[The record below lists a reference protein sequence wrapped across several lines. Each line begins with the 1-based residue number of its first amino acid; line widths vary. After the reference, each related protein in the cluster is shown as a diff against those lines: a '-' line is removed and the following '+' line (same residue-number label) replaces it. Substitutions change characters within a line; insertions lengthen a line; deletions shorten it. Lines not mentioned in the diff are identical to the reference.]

1 MSRIPTKGVDNLN
14 HSVIIVI
21 VNRLNTTVRYAVRAT
36 LLLAQNTEH
45 PLSIKAISET
55 EGLSIKYLEQLFLK
69 LRKAGLVK
77 SVRGMHGGYF
87 LAKPAEKIT
96 LGDVV
101 RAVQAE
107 GVYAAPCTKRKG
119 RCERQ
124 RACSATNYWHKL
136 QNLLDGFFNTTTLA
150 SLSK

>member
-1 MSRIPTKGVDNLN
+1 MSRIPTRGVDNLI
-14 HSVIIVI
+14 HSVIIRI

-36 LLLAQNTEH
+36 LLLAQQTDR
-45 PLSIKAISET
+45 PLSIKSISES

-87 LAKPAEKIT
+87 LARPPEKVTI
-96 LGDVV
+96 GDVI
-101 RAVQAE
+101 RAVQAD
-107 GVYAAPCTKRKG
+107 GIYAAPCTKRRG

-124 RACSATNYWHKL
+124 KECKATNYWNKL
-136 QNLLDGFFNTTTLA
+136 QKLLDDFFNNTTLV
-150 SLSK
+150 SFKE

>member
-1 MSRIPTKGVDNLN
+1 
-14 HSVIIVI
+14 

-36 LLLAQNTEH
+36 LLLAQQTDR
-45 PLSIKAISET
+45 PLSIKSISES

-87 LAKPAEKIT
+87 LARPPEKVTI
-96 LGDVV
+96 GDVI
-101 RAVQAE
+101 RAVQAD
-107 GVYAAPCTKRKG
+107 GIYAAPCTKRRG

-124 RACSATNYWHKL
+124 KECKATNYWNKL
-136 QNLLDGFFNTTTLA
+136 QKLLDDFFNNTTLV
-150 SLSK
+150 SFKE

>member
-1 MSRIPTKGVDNLN
+1 M
-14 HSVIIVI
+14 
-21 VNRLNTTVRYAVRAT
+21 RYAVRAV
-36 LLLAQNTEH
+36 LLLARQTNR

-87 LAKPAEKIT
+87 LARTPEKIT

-101 RAVQAE
+101 RAVQPD
-107 GVYAAPCTKRKG
+107 GIYAAPCTKRKG
-119 RCERQ
+119 KCVRQ
-124 RACSATNYWHKL
+124 KECVATDYWQHL
-136 QNLLDGFFNTTTLA
+136 QELLDKFFNSTTLA
-150 SLSK
+150 SVVNKV